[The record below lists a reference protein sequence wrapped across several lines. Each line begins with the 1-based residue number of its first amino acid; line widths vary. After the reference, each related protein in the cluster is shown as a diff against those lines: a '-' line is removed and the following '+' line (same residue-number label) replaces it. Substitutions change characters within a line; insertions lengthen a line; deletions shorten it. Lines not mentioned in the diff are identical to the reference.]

1 VPRKRPEDDISEQRP
16 EFGDYRAPE
25 MAAKTAFLLASC
37 QLRVSEDRTWDPLIK
52 RQADLGYWIE
62 QARASAPQPETRAS

>member
-1 VPRKRPEDDISEQRP
+1 
-16 EFGDYRAPE
+16 
-25 MAAKTAFLLASC
+25 MAAKTAFVLAGFII
-37 QLRVSEDRTWDPLIK
+37 RVSEDWVVGTRARTWDPLIK